1 MCICDR
7 CIHDE
12 VCGLEDNHEE
22 AMTFCA
28 DMMPKTRHCR
38 DNKLM
43 EKVERLREI
52 SKEIK
57 ELDDLLFMYERDKI
71 DLALLKKEVFEIIAT
86 L

>member
-1 MCICDR
+1 MDK
-7 CIHDE
+7 E
-12 VCGLEDNHEE
+12 
-22 AMTFCA
+22 
-28 DMMPKTRHCR
+28 
-38 DNKLM
+38 LM

-57 ELDDLLFMYERDKI
+57 ELEDLLFMYERDKI

>member
-1 MCICDR
+1 M
-7 CIHDE
+7 
-12 VCGLEDNHEE
+12 
-22 AMTFCA
+22 
-28 DMMPKTRHCR
+28 

-57 ELDDLLFMYERDKI
+57 KYEDLLFMYEGDII
-71 DLALLKKEVFEIIAT
+71 DLELLKEEVFEIIAT